1 VRGNGRMRTKWIK
14 IIFGDSRNMREI
26 EDNSMGLVLTSP
38 PYYNAPYDFPDL
50 FPSYD
55 DYLNLLRDVG
65 KEIFRVLEEGRVAV
79 FVVGDVRIDG
89 VLYPIVAD
97 LIKIMQS
104 VGFKY
109 QERIIWKK
117 PDVYIKISK
126 RSGNIIQYPYPL
138 YYYPDNIYEEIVIFK
153 KPGKFIPRNKEESK
167 IDLNEFQKEK
177 WYLNIWE
184 IPNVL
189 PNNKYTKYTA
199 PFPEE
204 LARRIIL
211 LYSYV
216 GDTVL
221 DPFTGSGTTLKVS
234 YELGRNAIGYEIDL
248 ELKDII
254 LERIGVNTLFGGPQ
268 IEIVER
274 EDAKRLRSKLR
285 EKIEQKLQE
294 RKLKRRKVLRTGSD
308 LTMWLNNEKTIK
320 F

>member
-1 VRGNGRMRTKWIK
+1 MGRMGRGMIAKWIK

-26 EDNSMGLVLTSP
+26 ENNSVDLVLTSP

-65 KEIFRVLEEGRVAV
+65 KEIFRVLEQGRVAV

-89 VLYPIVAD
+89 ELYPIVAD
-97 LIKIMQS
+97 LIKIMLS
-104 VGFKY
+104 IGFKY
-109 QERIIWKK
+109 QERIIWRK
-117 PDVYIKISK
+117 PEIYIKISK

-204 LARRIIL
+204 LARRIIT

-254 LERIGVNTLFGGPQ
+254 LERVGVNTLFGGPQ
-268 IEIVER
+268 IEVIER
-274 EDAKRLRSKLR
+274 EDAKKLRSKLR
-285 EKIEQKLQE
+285 EKIEQNLQE
-294 RKLKRRKVLRTGSD
+294 RKLKRQKVLRTGSD
-308 LTMWLNNEKTIK
+308 LTIWLNDEK
-320 F
+320 

>member
-1 VRGNGRMRTKWIK
+1 MIAKWIK

-26 EDNSMGLVLTSP
+26 ENNSVDLVLTSP

-65 KEIFRVLEEGRVAV
+65 KEIFRVLEQGRVAV

-89 VLYPIVAD
+89 ELYPIVAD
-97 LIKIMQS
+97 LIKIMLS
-104 VGFKY
+104 IGFKY
-109 QERIIWKK
+109 QERIIWRK
-117 PDVYIKISK
+117 PEIYIKISK

-204 LARRIIL
+204 LARRIIT

-254 LERIGVNTLFGGPQ
+254 LERVGVNTLFGGPQ
-268 IEIVER
+268 IEVIER
-274 EDAKRLRSKLR
+274 EDAKKLRSKLR
-285 EKIEQKLQE
+285 EKIEQNLQE
-294 RKLKRRKVLRTGSD
+294 RKLKRQKVLRTGSD
-308 LTMWLNNEKTIK
+308 LTIWLNDEK
-320 F
+320 

>member
-1 VRGNGRMRTKWIK
+1 MIAKWIK

-26 EDNSMGLVLTSP
+26 ENNSVDLVLTSP

-65 KEIFRVLEEGRVAV
+65 KEIFRVLEQGRVAV

-89 VLYPIVAD
+89 ELYPIVAD
-97 LIKIMQS
+97 LIKIMLS
-104 VGFKY
+104 IGFKY
-109 QERIIWKK
+109 QERIIWRK
-117 PDVYIKISK
+117 PEIYIKISK

-204 LARRIIL
+204 LARRIIT

-254 LERIGVNTLFGGPQ
+254 LERVGVNTLFGGPQ
-268 IEIVER
+268 IEVIER
-274 EDAKRLRSKLR
+274 EDAKKLRSKLR
-285 EKIEQKLQE
+285 EKIEQNLQE
-294 RKLKRRKVLRTGSD
+294 RKLKRQKVLRTGSD
-308 LTMWLNNEKTIK
+308 LTIWLNAEK
-320 F
+320 

>member
-1 VRGNGRMRTKWIK
+1 MGRIMERGMMTKWIK
-14 IIFGDSRNMREI
+14 IIFGDSSNMREI
-26 EDNSMGLVLTSP
+26 QDNSVGLVLTSP

-55 DYLNLLRDVG
+55 DYLNLLKDVG
-65 KEIFRVLEEGRVAV
+65 KEIFRVLEDGRVSA
-79 FVVGDVRIDG
+79 FIIGDIRIDG
-89 VLYPIVAD
+89 ILYPIVAD

-117 PDVYIKISK
+117 PDIYIKISK

-167 IDLNEFQKEK
+167 IDLNKFQKEK

-221 DPFTGSGTTLKVS
+221 DPFAGSGTTLKIA
-234 YELGRNAIGYEIDL
+234 YELERNAIGYEIDL
-248 ELKDII
+248 ELKHII
-254 LERIGVNTLFGGPQ
+254 LERIGINALFERPQ
-268 IEIVER
+268 IEIIER

-294 RKLKRRKVLRTGSD
+294 KKLKNRKVPEVRGD
-308 LTMWLNNEKTIK
+308 LSIWLKEEK
-320 F
+320 